1 MIQGNQTWLAALQ
14 AGQKQPLYL
23 FEIPDLN
30 LVIASFSPNVV
41 TVTLGGYGVIL
52 YGVGGCGT

>member
-1 MIQGNQTWLAALQ
+1 MISGNQTWLAALQ
-14 AGQKQPLYL
+14 AGQKQALYL

-41 TVTLGGYGVIL
+41 TITLGGYGVSFL
-52 YGVGGCGT
+52 GLGGYGT

>member
-1 MIQGNQTWLAALQ
+1 MISGNQTWLAALQ
-14 AGQKQPLYL
+14 SGQKQPLYL

-41 TVTLGGYGVIL
+41 TVTLGGYGVSTL
-52 YGVGGCGT
+52 GVGGYGT